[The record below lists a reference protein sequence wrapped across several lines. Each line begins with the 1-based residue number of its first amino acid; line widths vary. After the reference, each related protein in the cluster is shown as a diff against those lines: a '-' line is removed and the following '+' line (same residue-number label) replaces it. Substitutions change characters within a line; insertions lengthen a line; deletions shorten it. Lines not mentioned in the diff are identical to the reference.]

1 MYIVKLEEGVWLAE
15 GTGDPSRTTVE
26 ANAQRFVKF
35 TQAKSAL
42 KLARVFKFFE
52 NARIVEVKAQR
63 LTTNA

>member
-26 ANAQRFVKF
+26 ANAQRFAKF

-52 NARIVEVKAQR
+52 NARIVEVKHSV
-63 LTTNA
+63 